1 VRGRPGGRCRRA
13 RTGATP
19 TGHRAAK
26 IWVVSQSNVELV
38 RAAFEAFYR
47 GDEAAML
54 ALTAPDVVVTQFPD
68 QLDVRDYHGHEGIQQ
83 VMRDWIGTWDDWS
96 IEILGAREVDGL
108 VFVTA
113 LQRGRGRTSG
123 APIEG
128 EVIFVFTVHRGAIA
142 RWQMFRS
149 EQEARDAV
157 DLGGPSPRE

>member
-1 VRGRPGGRCRRA
+1 MAQG
-13 RTGATP
+13 
-19 TGHRAAK
+19 
-26 IWVVSQSNVELV
+26 NVELV
-38 RAAFEAFYR
+38 KAAFEAFYR
-47 GDEAAML
+47 GDESAML

-128 EVIFVFTVHRGAIA
+128 EVVFVFTVRRGAIA

-149 EQEARDAV
+149 EPEARDAV
-157 DLGGPSPRE
+157 GVGGQPREG